1 MDPRLETLER
11 GSAQDLY
18 RVLRHLE
25 LHPGEVSDE
34 LLRAATG
41 FALER
46 LAWLHAFFS
55 GRQMAAV
62 PFPPGGEV
70 NWMDVRGWAMMALD
84 VLSALDPTLGKFP
97 LNMPDPL
104 IDTYGRWFSDLNA
117 TDFDRAPGSRKVVE
131 EAVERLCTSSNP
143 DIAAAAAR
151 MRASLNG

>member
-1 MDPRLETLER
+1 MDPRPETLER

-34 LLRAATG
+34 LLRAVTG
-41 FALER
+41 FAMER

-55 GRQMAAV
+55 GGSMDAS

-84 VLSALDPTLGKFP
+84 VLSALDPTLGKFS

-104 IDTYGRWFSDLNA
+104 IDTYGRWFGDLNA

-131 EAVERLCTSSNP
+131 EAVERLYTSSNP

-151 MRASLNG
+151 MRTSLNG